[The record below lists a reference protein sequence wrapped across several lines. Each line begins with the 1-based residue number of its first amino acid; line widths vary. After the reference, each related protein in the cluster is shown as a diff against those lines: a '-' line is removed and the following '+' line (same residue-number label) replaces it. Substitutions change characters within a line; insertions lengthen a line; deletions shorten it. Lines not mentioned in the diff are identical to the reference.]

1 MDLTMLD
8 VGHIPEAVM
17 GSEVVVFGQQGND
30 EISADEIAETIGTI
44 NYEIVT
50 AITGRVPRIYLQ

>member
-8 VGHIPEAVM
+8 VGHIPEAAT
-17 GSEVVVFGQQGND
+17 GSEIVVLGRQEND

-50 AITGRVPRIYLQ
+50 AITARVPRVYR